1 MNNPEGDIKFVPKQ
15 ALTPT
20 PQLYDELVGDSMES
34 LAKASLAQIPPI
46 PAGAVVHDNGCGTG
60 AGSAAVVEAISGSK
74 AEVSIKGTDINE
86 KALEMYKS
94 RAADNDWSAEAMQ
107 MDSQKLSFAD
117 NTFSHSIG
125 NALPF
130 VLPNDGTDA
139 LREMYRT
146 LKPGGTVVV
155 NSWAYVPNMEPLQ
168 TAAKI
173 TRPPGTPLPRQGMEK
188 WSAAEFLQDV
198 VEKGGFERDKITLR
212 KVEVYCTTPELTHF
226 ATMLWSFVGGTS
238 EAGWLKSDEENWDQA
253 IDVIKDELKET
264 EGFKALDGG
273 RAQLKFVANIAIA
286 TK

>member
-1 MNNPEGDIKFVPKQ
+1 MNNPESDNEFVPKQ

-20 PQLYDELVGDSMES
+20 PQLYHELVGDSMES

-46 PAGAVVHDNGCGTG
+46 PTGSIIHDNGCGTG

-86 KALEMYKS
+86 KTLEIYKS
-94 RAADNDWSAEAMQ
+94 RAVNNNWPAEAMK

-117 NTFSHSIG
+117 NTFFHSIG
-125 NALPF
+125 NALLF

-139 LREMYRT
+139 LKEMYRT

-155 NSWAYVPNMEPLQ
+155 NSWAYVPNMEPLR
-168 TAAKI
+168 TAAKL

-188 WSAAEFLQDV
+188 WSSAEFLLDV
-198 VEKGGFERDKITLR
+198 VEKGGFEKDKVTLR
-212 KVEVYCTTPELTHF
+212 KGEVYCTTPELTHF
-226 ATMLWSFVGGTS
+226 ATMLWSFIGGTS

-253 IDVIKDELKET
+253 IDVIKEELRKT
-264 EGFKALDGG
+264 EEFKALDGG